1 MADPIE
7 TSSLDL
13 GVRFPPK
20 DLPDHG
26 ADAAMAEA
34 EAAWAAL
41 CGLPKS
47 FHDLEL

>member
-7 TSSLDL
+7 TSPPDL
-13 GVRFPPK
+13 GAQSTPK
-20 DLPDHG
+20 DPPDHG

-41 CGLPKS
+41 GGLPKS